1 MSQETFQILVISWI
15 VLAIITFPI
24 LLKITAP
31 YGRHSKGN
39 WGPTLNNKLG
49 WLVMELPSLLV
60 FTYFIVSG
68 PTLKSR
74 IIWAFGILWFI
85 HYFYRSV
92 IFPFRLKTPGKQMP
106 GLIVLSAILFNLVNA
121 SLNGYYLGY
130 LSEGYP
136 ADWLLDPRFIIG
148 IIIFILGFI
157 TNQVSDQILLNL
169 RKGGK
174 TGYFIPKGWLF
185 RYVSCPNFLG
195 EIMEWT
201 GFAIM
206 AWNLP
211 AFSFALWTA
220 VNLIPRALDHH
231 KWYKSTFA
239 DYPKERKA
247 VIPFLV

>member
-1 MSQETFQILVISWI
+1 MSKEIFTYLVIGWI
-15 VLAIITFPI
+15 AVAVIISPFLFFVTP
-24 LLKITAP
+24 P
-31 YGRHSKGN
+31 YGRHTKSN
-39 WGPTLNNKLG
+39 WGATISNTLG
-49 WLVMELPSLLV
+49 WFIMEIPSLLV
-60 FTYFIVSG
+60 FSYFIISG

-74 IIWAFGILWFI
+74 TIWAFGILWFI

-92 IFPFRLKTPGKQMP
+92 IFPWRLKTRGKRMP
-106 GLIVLSAILFNLVNA
+106 LIIVFSAIFFNLINA
-121 SLNGYYLGY
+121 STNGYYLGY

-136 ADWLLDPRFIIG
+136 SDWLLDPRFIIG
-148 IIIFILGFI
+148 IILFILGFF
-157 TNQVSDQILLNL
+157 TNQISDQILLNL

-174 TGYFIPKGWLF
+174 TGYYIPTGWLYK
-185 RYVSCPNFLG
+185 YVSCPNFLG

-231 KWYKSTFA
+231 KWYKKTFP
-239 DYPKERKA
+239 DYPKSRKA
-247 VIPFLV
+247 IIPHII